1 MLTIMIIR
9 KLEDGN
15 LPDKWMVNVELN
27 QPLVHLNIVQIT
39 RITMIWL
46 VYKHPYFSEICH
58 ATYRKIDSDDTEEN
72 PYQRKRTK

>member
-39 RITMIWL
+39 RITMI
-46 VYKHPYFSEICH
+46 
-58 ATYRKIDSDDTEEN
+58 
-72 PYQRKRTK
+72 